1 MPGPAIAP
9 FLPLIGTGVSALA
22 TGIGNI
28 FGNKSRKRES
38 NRSRAHDINMW
49 DKTNAYNHPS
59 AQMMRLR
66 AAGLN
71 PNLVYG
77 GSSGQTA
84 GTANA
89 LPGAKDAKIND
100 ITMGDNPMMQY
111 VNMKNTEAQTD
122 NLRTQN
128 GVLQADKNLKTVQ
141 TITEAAKQNNLNS
154 SAEYNAGL
162 LKKALQ
168 DVKKSIQDTETSRLE
183 NIYKRFEND
192 RAKRGQGR
200 NDNYE
205 KVLMDKILNMGNDLY
220 NGQVPAPWQQF
231 GTGIKPIKG

>member
-111 VNMKNTEAQTD
+111 VNMKNTEAQTN
-122 NLRTQN
+122 NLQTQN
-128 GVLQADKNLKTVQ
+128 GVLQAEKNLKTVQ
-141 TITEAAKQNNLNS
+141 AITEASKQNQLKS

-162 LKKALQ
+162 LKKSMQ
-168 DVKKSIQDTETSRLE
+168 DIKKTQEDTETSRLE
-183 NIYKRFEND
+183 NIYKRQENK
-192 RAKRGQGR
+192 RAKNGQMRG
-200 NDNYE
+200 DNAE
-205 KVLMDKILNMGNDLY
+205 KVLLDKILNMGNDLY
-220 NGQVPAPWQQF
+220 NGQIPEPWYQF
-231 GTGIKPIKG
+231 GTGIKPTKG

>member
-1 MPGPAIAP
+1 MPIPLAIPIVA
-9 FLPLIGTGVSALA
+9 SALA
-22 TGIGNI
+22 GLGGNI
-28 FGNKSRKRES
+28 FGNKSRKREAS
-38 NRSRAHDINMW
+38 RSRAHDLNMW

-59 AQMMRLR
+59 AQMERLR
-66 AAGLN
+66 NAGLN

-77 GSSGQTA
+77 GSSGGTA

-100 ITMGDNPMMQY
+100 ISMGENPMMQY
-111 VNMKNTEAQTD
+111 VSLKNTQAQTD

-128 GVLQADKNLKTVQ
+128 GVLSAEKNLKTVQ
-141 TITEAAKQNNLNS
+141 AITEASKQDNLKS
-154 SAEYNAGL
+154 SSEYNAGL

-183 NIYKRFEND
+183 NVYKRFEND

-200 NDNYE
+200 NDNAE

-220 NGQVPAPWQQF
+220 NGQIPAPWYQF
-231 GTGIKPIKG
+231 GTGLKRVKG